1 MLILNKKIACLSLL
15 LAFFVLPYDKSLAQN
30 IQEDRISEIIVTGNQ
45 RIEKETILS
54 YVRLDEGDLLSDK
67 TMNRALKN
75 LFDTGM
81 FADVNLEKD
90 GTVLKISVKENPI
103 VNQLF
108 FDGNKRMQDE
118 QLIDEVQLKPRVIY
132 TKAKAQKDV
141 ERLVNIYQRSGR
153 FAVTIEPKIIER
165 EQNRVDVIYEID
177 EGPTTYVR
185 KIIFVGNEA
194 FSDSTL
200 QENIMTKEDRW
211 YRFFSTT
218 STYDPDRMDYDKEL
232 LRRFYLSKGY
242 IDVEIESAIAEL
254 TPDKEAFFIT
264 FTLKEGKRYKV
275 GNVSIKTTLE
285 NLNVDELKANF
296 SIESGDWYNADKIET
311 AIQNITDAVGNLGH
325 AFVDVT
331 PETNIQEGTNIVDI
345 VFDIKEG
352 ERVFI
357 NQINING
364 NVRTRDEVIRREFR
378 VVEGDA
384 FNSAKLRRSKQ
395 RIENLDF
402 FSRVDF
408 ATKPVDGVPDK
419 TDVEVSVEEK
429 STGSLTLGVGWST
442 YDGAL
447 IQTGISERNFLGL
460 GQYLGLNVALAQ
472 KRTEYDISFTEPYF
486 LDRDLAAGF
495 DLFNMTH
502 DFQDT
507 SSYDQSSIGGALRLS
522 WSYNEE
528 LRQSVKYT
536 LREDKISDV
545 DPDASLYIKEQ
556 EGKALLSMI
565 SNSISYDRR
574 NSTIR
579 PTDGYVLTLSNDL
592 AGLGGNERF
601 LRTDLYAAKYF
612 PLSEEW
618 TLAFKGHAGY
628 IFGFGQ
634 DVRIN
639 QRYFLGGN
647 DLRGFEQGGATGR
660 DRASQDALGGDWVLT
675 GTAEIIFPLGLPNE
689 FGIRGRLFSDI
700 GATGE
705 PPDTGKY
712 NIDYS
717 SKPRASV
724 GFGISWDSPMG
735 TINVDIAYA
744 VLKEKYDKTE
754 VFRLNFGSGF

>member
-1 MLILNKKIACLSLL
+1 MVKTNKILCAFFA
-15 LAFFVLPYDKSLAQN
+15 LAFSLMPYHYALAQS
-30 IQEDRISEIIVTGNQ
+30 EDVERITEITVSGNQ
-45 RIEKETILS
+45 RIENETILS
-54 YVRLDEGDLLSDK
+54 YMRLDKGDVISDK

-75 LFDTGM
+75 LFNTGL

-90 GTVLKISVKENPI
+90 GTVLKVAVKENPI

-132 TKAKAQKDV
+132 TKSKAQKDV
-141 ERLVNIYQRSGR
+141 ERLVSLYQRSGR
-153 FAVTIEPKIIER
+153 FGVTIEPKIIER

-185 KIIFVGNEA
+185 KIIFVGNKA

-200 QENIMTKEDRW
+200 QDNIMTKEDRW
-211 YRFFSTT
+211 YRFLSTT
-218 STYDPDRMDYDKEL
+218 NTYDPDRMAYDKEL

-242 IDVEIESAIAEL
+242 IDVEIETAVAEL

-264 FTLKEGKRYKV
+264 FTLKEGKRYKI
-275 GNVSIKTTLE
+275 GKVSMKTTLE
-285 NLNVDELKANF
+285 GLDTEALQKDFPIVT
-296 SIESGDWYNADKIET
+296 GDWYNADKVEDV
-311 AIQNITDAVGNLGH
+311 IQNITDAVGNLGH

-331 PETNIQEGTNIVDI
+331 PNIKPVEGTNIVDI

-352 ERVFI
+352 ARVFI

-364 NVRTRDEVIRREFR
+364 NVRTRDDVIRREFR

-402 FSRVDF
+402 FSRVELD
-408 ATKPVDGVPDK
+408 TKPVAGSPDK
-419 TDVEVSVEEK
+419 TDVDVTVEEK

-447 IQTGISERNFLGL
+447 IQTGISERNFLGR
-460 GQYLGLNVALAQ
+460 GQYLGFNVALAQ

-486 LDRDLAAGF
+486 LGRDLAAGV

-502 DFQDT
+502 DLQDT
-507 SSYDQSSIGGALRLS
+507 SSYDQSSLGGALRLS

-536 LREDKISDV
+536 LREDEISDV

-556 EGKALLSMI
+556 EGKALLSMV
-565 SNSISYDRR
+565 SQSISYDRR

-579 PTDGYVLTLSNDL
+579 PSDGYVLTLSNDI
-592 AGLGGNERF
+592 AGLGGDDRF
-601 LRTDLYAAKYF
+601 LRTDVYAAKYF
-612 PLSEEW
+612 PLADEW

-628 IFGFGQ
+628 ILGFGQ

-675 GTAEIIFPLGLPNE
+675 GTAELIFPLGLPQE
-689 FGIRGRLFSDI
+689 MGVRGRLFTDV

-712 NIDYS
+712 TIDYS

-735 TINVDIAYA
+735 TINIDIAYA
-744 VLKEKYDKTE
+744 VLKEDYDKTE

>member
-1 MLILNKKIACLSLL
+1 M
-15 LAFFVLPYDKSLAQN
+15 PYHYALAQS
-30 IQEDRISEIIVTGNQ
+30 EDVERITEITVSGNQ
-45 RIEKETILS
+45 RIENETILS
-54 YVRLDEGDLLSDK
+54 YMRLDKGDVISDK

-75 LFDTGM
+75 LFNTGL

-90 GTVLKISVKENPI
+90 GTVLKVAVKENPI

-132 TKAKAQKDV
+132 TKSKAQKDV
-141 ERLVNIYQRSGR
+141 ERLVSLYQRGGR
-153 FAVTIEPKIIER
+153 FGVTIEPKIIER

-185 KIIFVGNEA
+185 KIIFVGNKA

-200 QENIMTKEDRW
+200 QDNIMTKEDRW
-211 YRFFSTT
+211 YRFLSTT
-218 STYDPDRMDYDKEL
+218 NTYDPDRMAYDKEL

-242 IDVEIESAIAEL
+242 IDVEIETAVAEL

-264 FTLKEGKRYKV
+264 FTLKEGKRYKI
-275 GNVSIKTTLE
+275 GKVSMKTTLE
-285 NLNVDELKANF
+285 GLDTEALQKDFPIVT
-296 SIESGDWYNADKIET
+296 GDWYNADKVEDV
-311 AIQNITDAVGNLGH
+311 IQNITDAVGNLGH

-331 PETNIQEGTNIVDI
+331 PNIKPVEGTNIVDI

-352 ERVFI
+352 ARVFI

-364 NVRTRDEVIRREFR
+364 NVRTRDDVIRREFR

-402 FSRVDF
+402 FSRVELD
-408 ATKPVDGVPDK
+408 TKPVAGSPDK
-419 TDVEVSVEEK
+419 TDVDVTVEEK

-447 IQTGISERNFLGL
+447 IQTGISERNFLGR
-460 GQYLGLNVALAQ
+460 GQYLGFNVALAQ

-486 LDRDLAAGF
+486 LGRDLAAGV

-502 DFQDT
+502 DLQDT
-507 SSYDQSSIGGALRLS
+507 SSYDQSSLGGALRLS

-536 LREDKISDV
+536 LREDEISDV

-556 EGKALLSMI
+556 EGKALLSMV
-565 SNSISYDRR
+565 SQSISYDRR

-579 PTDGYVLTLSNDL
+579 PSDGYVLTLSNDI
-592 AGLGGNERF
+592 AGLGGDDRF
-601 LRTDLYAAKYF
+601 LRTDVYAAKYF
-612 PLSEEW
+612 PLADEW

-628 IFGFGQ
+628 ILGFGQ

-675 GTAEIIFPLGLPNE
+675 GTAELIFPLGLPQE
-689 FGIRGRLFSDI
+689 MGVRGRLFTDV

-712 NIDYS
+712 TIDYS

-735 TINVDIAYA
+735 TINIDIAYA
-744 VLKEKYDKTE
+744 VLKEDYDKTE

>member
-1 MLILNKKIACLSLL
+1 MIEKKTLYPVLFLAALFILPFGSAR
-15 LAFFVLPYDKSLAQN
+15 A
-30 IQEDRISEIIVTGNQ
+30 EDEERITEIVAEGNQ

-54 YVRLDEGDLLSDK
+54 YLRLDEGDVLSDT

-75 LFDTGM
+75 LFNTGM

-90 GTVLKISVKENPI
+90 GTVLKVKVTENPI

-108 FDGNKRMQDE
+108 FDGNKRLQDE

-141 ERLVNIYQRSGR
+141 ERLVNLYQRSGR
-153 FAVTIEPKIIER
+153 FGVTIEPKIIER

-185 KIIFVGNEA
+185 KIILVGNKA

-211 YRFFSTT
+211 YRFLSTT
-218 STYDPDRMDYDKEL
+218 NTYDPDRMAYDKEL

-242 IDVEIESAIAEL
+242 LDFQVYSAIAEL

-264 FTLKEGKRYKV
+264 FTLEEGKRYKI
-275 GNVSIKTTLE
+275 GDVSVKTTLE
-285 NLNVDELKANF
+285 GLDTQELQKNF
-296 SIESGDWYNADKIET
+296 PFEEGDWYNADKVET
-311 AIQNITDAVGNLGH
+311 VIQNITDAVGNFGH
-325 AFVDVT
+325 AFVDVN
-331 PETNIQEGTNIVDI
+331 PETNVREGTNIVDL

-352 ERVFI
+352 SRVFI
-357 NQINING
+357 NQINISG

-395 RIENLDF
+395 RIENLNF
-402 FSRVDF
+402 FSRVDLE
-408 ATKPVDGVPDK
+408 TKPVDGLPDK
-419 TDVEVSVEEK
+419 TDVDVHVEEK

-447 IQTGISERNFLGL
+447 IQTGISERNFLGR
-460 GQYLGLNVALAQ
+460 GQYLGFNVALAQ
-472 KRTEYDISFTEPYF
+472 KKTEYDISFTEPYF
-486 LDRDLAAGF
+486 LGRDLSAGV

-507 SSYDQSSIGGALRLS
+507 SSYDQSNLGGALRFA

-536 LREDKISDV
+536 LREDEISKV
-545 DPDASLYIKEQ
+545 DPSASIYVKEQ
-556 EGKALLSMI
+556 EGKSLLSMV
-565 SNSISYDRR
+565 SQSVSYDRR

-579 PTDGYVLTLSNDL
+579 PTEGYVLTLSNDL
-592 AGLGGNERF
+592 AGLGGDDKF
-601 LRTDLYAAKYF
+601 LRTDIYAAKYF
-612 PLSEEW
+612 PLAEEW
-618 TLAFKGHAGY
+618 TLGFKGHAGY
-628 IFGFGQ
+628 IIGFGQ

-647 DLRGFEQGGATGR
+647 DLRGFEQGGASGR
-660 DRASQDALGGDWVLT
+660 DRASHDALGGDWLLT
-675 GTAEIIFPLGLPNE
+675 GSAEIVFPLGLPNE
-689 FGIRGRLFSDI
+689 LGIRGRLFTDV
-700 GATGE
+700 GASGE

-712 NIDYS
+712 AIDYS

-724 GFGISWDSPMG
+724 GFGLSWDSPMG
-735 TINVDIAYA
+735 LINIDIAYA
-744 VLKEKYDKTE
+744 VLKEKYDRTE